1 MLLANA
7 LSQGLDAITF
17 TASSTVTN
25 LMEMLDQNGR
35 DLLAQQSREGGL
47 TVAAIGPITADTAKG
62 YGLEV
67 KVQPEK
73 FTIEAL
79 TEALSAYY
87 AS

>member
-1 MLLANA
+1 MILARA
-7 LSQGLDAITF
+7 LSEGLDAITF

-25 LMEMLDQNGR
+25 LMEMLDQMGR
-35 DLLAQQSREGGL
+35 EELARQSKEGGL
-47 TVAAIGPITADTAKG
+47 TVAAIGPITADTARG

-67 KVQPEK
+67 KVQPDQ

-79 TEALSAYY
+79 TEALSAYF